1 MILVQ
6 LIQSIELLVLR
17 AHVTNSLVPLVAD
30 MHNVCVPSAEATQL
44 KLGSS
49 LFTEI
54 TQILHIYQLPPSIL
68 YTT

>member
-30 MHNVCVPSAEATQL
+30 MQNVCVPSQTQL